1 MDLSPE
7 EYFNRSRD
15 DPSRD
20 ACRSL
25 FFDFL
30 QYVEYLSVTR
40 MNSDASLPAREFGAP
55 LSSLSTFLDRLHGLM
70 ASVELRTS
78 TTSTTSTPPPVRAP
92 FDSLIALRQE
102 LERMCRDYPPP
113 PMSHPSSQQ
122 DPPCYVRPDCSA
134 REHLHFAIAH
144 LMRATSNLNINDG
157 ASTST
162 EGFGYIALPADT
174 PPPPY
179 RSTQSSLHS
188 DAEDPS
194 PVSTLPASLPSF
206 SDAFQRFAAP
216 TSHDD
221 DDDDFPSPTDT
232 DSDDSAYTLPLTLFD
247 EPIPSPAPV
256 AAPVTA
262 HISSTSDASASSA
275 STVVPTA
282 VISPVSGRS
291 QLAPSVRRR
300 YHRGEIQL
308 ILPPGSHSVVEPPE
322 NIIPERDGE
331 AEVAR
336 FLARERRRP
345 FSNRP
350 GDDFWRNRCFRCS
363 VFGHQRDRC
372 PLPPRPFS
380 PDGRPTTLNPSPPA
394 RHNGRLG
401 RRIHRVLRY

>member
-7 EYFNRSRD
+7 EYFDRSRD

-122 DPPCYVRPDCSA
+122 DPP
-134 REHLHFAIAH
+134 AI
-144 LMRATSNLNINDG
+144 
-157 ASTST
+157 T
-162 EGFGYIALPADT
+162 EGFGYIAHPAGT

-194 PVSTLPASLPSF
+194 PVSTLPVSLPSF
-206 SDAFQRFAAP
+206 SDAFQRFSAP
-216 TSHDD
+216 NSHDD
-221 DDDDFPSPTDT
+221 NDDDFPSPTDT

-262 HISSTSDASASSA
+262 NISSTSDASASSA

-322 NIIPERDGE
+322 DIIPERDGE

-363 VFGHQRDRC
+363 VIGHQRDRC